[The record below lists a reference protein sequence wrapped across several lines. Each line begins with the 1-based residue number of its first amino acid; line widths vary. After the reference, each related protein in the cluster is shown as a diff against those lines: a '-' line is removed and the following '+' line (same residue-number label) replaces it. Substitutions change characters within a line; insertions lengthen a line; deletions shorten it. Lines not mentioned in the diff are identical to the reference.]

1 MYSIDN
7 KQRKK
12 LREVRDEAKRRQ
24 EELTDNIL
32 ELEEQLKSLKKEYY
46 EWRRIECATTN
57 MENGVI
63 PFNVKTLTM

>member
-24 EELTDNIL
+24 AELSDNIL
-32 ELEEQLKSLKKEYY
+32 ELEEQLNALKKEYH

-63 PFNVKTLTM
+63 PFNAKTLTM

>member
-63 PFNVKTLTM
+63 PFNAKTLTM